1 MWKRKSILH
10 VDPHVERL
18 LKMNP
23 RDFCYWL
30 QGLFELG
37 KPVSL
42 DAEQTELIRRHLNM
56 VFAHEIDPSFP
67 PELQETLTALHEG
80 KPVPAT
86 DLITANPTPPSPW
99 KPEPLV
105 RC

>member
-1 MWKRKSILH
+1 MLA
-10 VDPHVERL
+10 
-18 LKMNP
+18 

-42 DAEQTELIRRHLNM
+42 DAAQ
-56 VFAHEIDPSFP
+56 
-67 PELQETLTALHEG
+67 
-80 KPVPAT
+80 T
-86 DLITANPTPPSPW
+86 DLIKRHLSMVFVHDIDPQAPSEQQAMLNALHSGKPAPPVVASPQP
-99 KPEPLV
+99 KPWHPHGEPQA